1 MPRDCAGFRAGDGS
15 AGVLGSGA
23 VTVSAAAGMGLWEA
37 VDGYRDAIDAA
48 TAAELTG
55 AGDAAFYLCLAA
67 LEAAI
72 ADRAAVRAVIS
83 IHRALL
89 AGAGVRQIAGV
100 TGLCA
105 DQVAAR
111 WTQWADGQVRL
122 RERTGIG
129 MTREEHDRAAAV
141 LAGRAGTGADEL
153 TRPDVP
159 VLRGLRK

>member
-1 MPRDCAGFRAGDGS
+1 M
-15 AGVLGSGA
+15 
-23 VTVSAAAGMGLWEA
+23 SAAAGMGLWEA
-37 VDGYRDAIDAA
+37 VGACRGAVDAV

-72 ADRAAVRAVIS
+72 ADRAAVRAMIS

-100 TGLCA
+100 TGLSA

-111 WTQWADGQVRL
+111 WTEWADGQVRL
-122 RERTGIG
+122 RERAGIG
-129 MTREEHDRAAAV
+129 MAREEYDRAAAV
-141 LAGRAGTGADEL
+141 LAGCAGTAADEL
-153 TRPDVP
+153 TGPDVP